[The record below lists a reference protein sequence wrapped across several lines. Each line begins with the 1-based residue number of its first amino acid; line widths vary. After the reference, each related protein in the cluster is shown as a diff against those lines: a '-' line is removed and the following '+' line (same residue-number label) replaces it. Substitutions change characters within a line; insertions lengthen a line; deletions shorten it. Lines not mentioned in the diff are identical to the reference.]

1 MEQDFHSGQ
10 RPQTGLQDRIE
21 RIEREIELI
30 AGSIRLATGG
40 GLAGVGEAPPVQLTG
55 PLARDR
61 VSLRPGF
68 GPGIVNNPAQV
79 AKQERQQK
87 AKLARRIISER
98 RRREQTFGSELFAD
112 PAWDMLLD
120 LYAAHQEQRQ
130 VSISSLCI
138 AAAVPATTALR
149 WIRTMADKGLLC
161 RAADENDGRRIY
173 VHLEE
178 KVLTAMDEFLEAHAE
193 DWARAPI

>member
-10 RPQTGLQDRIE
+10 RAPTGLQDRIE

-30 AGSIRLATGG
+30 AGSIRLVSGG
-40 GLAGVGEAPPVQLTG
+40 GLAGLGEAPPAQLAG
-55 PLARDR
+55 LLARDR
-61 VSLRPGF
+61 VSTLSGSRSAM
-68 GPGIVNNPAQV
+68 INDSAHA

-87 AKLARRIISER
+87 AKLTRRIISER

-149 WIRTMADKGLLC
+149 WIKTMADKGLLC

-173 VHLEE
+173 VYLEA
-178 KVLTAMDEFLEAHAE
+178 KVLTAMDEFLEAHE
-193 DWARAPI
+193 ENWARAPI